1 MSVLGLQ
8 VEAFLSQTLYLASPA
23 IARVLTPP
31 ILPLSS
37 LPFFLQRVDSA
48 LSACTHLDSFPP

>member
-8 VEAFLSQTLYLASPA
+8 VEAFLSQTLYLA

>member
-1 MSVLGLQ
+1 MLGLQ
-8 VEAFLSQTLYLASPA
+8 VEPFLSQTLYLASPA
-23 IARVLTPP
+23 IVHVLTPP

-48 LSACTHLDSFPP
+48 LSACTLDSFPP

>member
-1 MSVLGLQ
+1 MLGLQ
-8 VEAFLSQTLYLASPA
+8 VEPFLSQTLYLASPA
-23 IARVLTPP
+23 IIVHVLTPS

-48 LSACTHLDSFPP
+48 LSACTLDSFPP

>member
-1 MSVLGLQ
+1 MNVLGLQ
-8 VEAFLSQTLYLASPA
+8 VETFLSQTLYLASPDFVH
-23 IARVLTPP
+23 VLTPL

-48 LSACTHLDSFPP
+48 LSACTLDSFPP